1 MNLKILK
8 LNLKDFKVKDQ
19 SSGNLIGFSYES
31 IKKGIIEGKLQPGSK
46 LVVRELAER
55 YGVSPTPVKQALNRL
70 ASEGL
75 VESVPRRGMYLKP
88 VTWSEICDI
97 FDMRR
102 MMDLYFLDTV
112 METLKDTGLHA
123 PFEQNI
129 EENLELAKSSAD
141 AAQYQQ
147 VYRLDQTFHRLYLQ
161 CAHNEKALWT
171 FDMLNTHA
179 YSTYLYGRQP
189 RVKTVEGVTEHRWIF
204 DALRAGE
211 GARAREA
218 IALHYDNA
226 KGIIFLSL
234 KAAGQI

>member
-1 MNLKILK
+1 LKELA
-8 LNLKDFKVKDQ
+8 
-19 SSGNLIGFSYES
+19 SGNLIGFSYDS
-31 IKKGIIEGKLQPGSK
+31 IKKDVIEGALPPGSK

-75 VESVPRRGMYLKP
+75 VESVPRRGMRLKA

-97 FDMRR
+97 LDMRR
-102 MMDLYFLDTV
+102 MMDLYFADTV
-112 METLKDTGLHA
+112 METLKDAGLHA
-123 PFEQNI
+123 SFEKNI
-129 EENLELAKSSAD
+129 AEHLELAKSSAD

-147 VYRLDQTFHRLYLQ
+147 VYRLDQAFHRLYLQ
-161 CAHNEKALWT
+161 CAHNKKALWA
-171 FDMLNTHA
+171 FDTLNTHA
-179 YSTYLYGRQP
+179 YSTYLYERQP
-189 RVKTVEGVTEHRWIF
+189 RVKTVEGVEEHWHIF

-226 KGIIFLSL
+226 RDIIFLSL